1 MKKSRPVRPAA
12 GVESSPTCRLPLVEL
27 LIYTEAELFE
37 LAVRSGLQVLEAT
50 LEGDRTA
57 ICGLRYAHQTDRT
70 ASRAGTVASEV
81 VRNWRKVAIWRLR
94 GPPGSTTAD
103 LPNDD
108 PDRGRQREPQHT
120 HQLAQILASLRRSS
134 TVEWVCPPHR
144 SRARVPLSLG
154 CGRAYQ
160 IRDRLHGAPR
170 RAGRLRDESHRAF

>member
-27 LIYTEAELFE
+27 LIDTEAELFE

-81 VRNWRKVAIWRLR
+81 VRNGRKVAIWRLR

-120 HQLAQILASLRRSS
+120 HQLAQILASLRRSF
-134 TVEWVCPPHR
+134 TVEWVCPPR
-144 SRARVPLSLG
+144 VPTTSKPSARAAVAWLRSCVPNTRPASWRSSKSRALAR
-154 CGRAYQ
+154 
-160 IRDRLHGAPR
+160 
-170 RAGRLRDESHRAF
+170 

>member
-27 LIYTEAELFE
+27 LIDTEAELFE
-37 LAVRSGLQVLEAT
+37 LVVRSGLQVLEAT

-81 VRNWRKVAIWRLR
+81 VRNWRKVAIWRVR

-108 PDRGRQREPQHT
+108 PDRSRQREPQHT
-120 HQLAQILASLRRSS
+120 HQLAQIFASLPGSS
-134 TVEWVCPPHR
+134 TV
-144 SRARVPLSLG
+144 A
-154 CGRAYQ
+154 
-160 IRDRLHGAPR
+160 
-170 RAGRLRDESHRAF
+170 